1 VGIKIAPGYTVNDI
15 FDEDPAAT
23 YLYLAGKLNPLGLAY
38 LHVGYESGY
47 SRGTGPSFNPIDLLR
62 KAYSGTLLAAG
73 GFTKETGNAI
83 LAAGRAD
90 GVVFGRLYLA
100 NPDLVERLRKDATL
114 NEATDTKTFYG
125 GGAHGYTD
133 YPALED

>member
-1 VGIKIAPGYTVNDI
+1 M
-15 FDEDPAAT
+15 
-23 YLYLAGKLNPLGLAY
+23 
-38 LHVGYESGY
+38 GYESGY

-73 GFTKETGNAI
+73 GFTKEAGNAI
-83 LAAGRAD
+83 LAAERAD
-90 GVVFGRLYLA
+90 AVAFGRLYLA
-100 NPDLVERLRKDATL
+100 NPDLVERFRADAPL

-133 YPALED
+133 YPALAD